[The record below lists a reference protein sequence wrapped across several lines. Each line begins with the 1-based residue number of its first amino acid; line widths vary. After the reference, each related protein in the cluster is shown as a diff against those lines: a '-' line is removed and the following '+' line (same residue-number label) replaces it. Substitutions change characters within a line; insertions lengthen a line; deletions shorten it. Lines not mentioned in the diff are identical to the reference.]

1 MPRIPESVVLIS
13 LLGGLG
19 VTTALISM
27 KLVNMEKSIPDAIAE
42 AFWIYRS
49 QIVVLVITIFLLLA
63 TAYFFQK
70 SINPV
75 EKISNWTKKV
85 PAEVYE
91 RNKQI
96 ETEQAVRKLVE
107 SEAYKKYLDDK
118 NNNRLRDIQFDED
131 DQIVLSDDSS
141 LVEEDEKTRR
151 Q

>member
-1 MPRIPESVVLIS
+1 MPRNPESVVLFS

-19 VTTALISM
+19 LTTALISF
-27 KLVNMEKSIPDAIAE
+27 KLVNMEKSIPDAVAE

-49 QIVVLVITIFLLLA
+49 QIAVLVITIFLLLA

-75 EKISNWTKKV
+75 EKISNWTRKV
-85 PAEVYE
+85 PVEVYE

-118 NNNRLRDIQFDED
+118 NNNRLKDIQFDED
-131 DQIVLSDDSS
+131 DQIALSDDSS
-141 LVEEDEKTRR
+141 LPEEETRR